1 MKESYAQFLKVLLS
15 EAYVNPAQG
24 RRTHRDAPAEEGD
37 YIIVPGVGGR
47 QTGSQKTDDKK
58 AKEDKEK
65 AEKEAE
71 KESDKAAKDDAE
83 KVKSDMEKYLSAVKA
98 SAAGG
103 GRTYAKIATDPIIRS
118 MRSLAAGSSGRRSGP
133 VI

>member
-15 EAYVNPAQG
+15 EFVDPSKG
-24 RRTHRDAPAEEGD
+24 RRMSRDAPAEEGD
-37 YIIVPGVGGR
+37 YMIIPGIGGR
-47 QTGSQKTDDKK
+47 KVDSQKTDDKK
-58 AKEDKEK
+58 AKDEKEK
-65 AEKEAE
+65 AEKESE

-83 KVKSDMEKYLSAVKA
+83 RVKSGMEKYLDAVKRA
-98 SAAGG
+98 SAGG